1 MKSPPDSGTVDSDW
15 YVFCFNLAHFTLHSS
30 WHVLGCVNFVLAPD
44 MFVIC
49 IPHVYYTRES
59 HLCGCM
65 LWRHR
70 KSFRSSLL
78 ERLSSFF
85 VVLLTCR
92 FALCLFIA
100 ESKSRVKHETNPQV
114 LFSSFVLSCADK
126 FTGRLFWGVFKHRN
140 GEIPKCGNQIKSRS
154 SKIMSLSEAVRG
166 KHRVPHM
173 GGRLDLR
180 RWSAVTWRKNSVGF
194 PSQPNPLR
202 GRQKDI
208 ARPLL
213 QSPRG
218 L

>member
-1 MKSPPDSGTVDSDW
+1 
-15 YVFCFNLAHFTLHSS
+15 
-30 WHVLGCVNFVLAPD
+30 
-44 MFVIC
+44 MFI
-49 IPHVYYTRES
+49 TRERVT
-59 HLCGCM
+59 CAGVCYGDTEGA
-65 LWRHR
+65 
-70 KSFRSSLL
+70 FEALL

-126 FTGRLFWGVFKHRN
+126 FTGRLFWGLFKHRN
-140 GEIPKCGNQIKSRS
+140 SEIPKCENQIKSRS

-166 KHRVPHM
+166 KHGVPHM

-208 ARPLL
+208 ARPCWNHHEACSQAKEKGPQDTAYSLTPPDRA
-213 QSPRG
+213 QIRMRVSKKETGTPTNKKKNKKS
-218 L
+218 

>member
-1 MKSPPDSGTVDSDW
+1 
-15 YVFCFNLAHFTLHSS
+15 
-30 WHVLGCVNFVLAPD
+30 
-44 MFVIC
+44 MFI
-49 IPHVYYTRES
+49 TRERVT
-59 HLCGCM
+59 CAGVCYGDTE
-65 LWRHR
+65 RA
-70 KSFRSSLL
+70 FEALL

-92 FALCLFIA
+92 FALCLFIT

-140 GEIPKCGNQIKSRS
+140 DEIPKCENQVKSRS

-166 KHRVPHM
+166 KHGVPHM

-208 ARPLL
+208 AHPLL
-213 QSPRG
+213 KSPRG